1 MHDIKDA
8 LLPEV
13 HVIEEVIIPEVGVTL
28 ADMDA
33 FIAEAKSAGHVLE
46 GKSTGEVN
54 AIMKTITKDRSYCE
68 HICKNQRA
76 TVSLFICFYVLQF
89 IFNYHEPCL

>member
-33 FIAEAKSAGHVLE
+33 FIAEAKSAGFDLE

-54 AIMKTITKDRSYCE
+54 DFMKTITQDKNCSYCDY
-68 HICKNQRA
+68 ISKNQRA
-76 TVSLFICFYVLQF
+76 TVSLFI
-89 IFNYHEPCL
+89 

>member
-8 LLPEV
+8 LLPEG

-28 ADMDA
+28 VDMDA
-33 FIAEAKSAGHVLE
+33 FIAKAQSVGHVLE
-46 GKSTGEVN
+46 GKCTGEVN

-68 HICKNQRA
+68 HISKNQSA
-76 TVSLFICFYVLQF
+76 SVSLFICLYAL
-89 IFNYHEPCL
+89 